1 MEISEYFKGDRIV
14 WIVFMILCCISMVEV
29 FSAASTLSYKSG
41 DYLAPITSHCI
52 TLFFGAAIVYVL
64 HMMPYKYFRLIPFT
78 LLPLSALLLA
88 VVMVMGIVAD
98 ERVNGASRWLFGFQ
112 PSEMGKMSLVVTMA
126 YLLSRFQTADGC
138 SPLAFKPILLV
149 AAAMLGLIAP
159 ENGSTA
165 LLLAAVVYMQML
177 IGRVP
182 WKQFGRLTVAV
193 VLTGGLAVAFIV
205 LVPPSVYEGVPGTHR
220 FVTWRNRLTG
230 FASSDVV
237 PAAKFD
243 IDDDA
248 QVAHANIAIA
258 TSHVLGKGPGNSV
271 QRDHLSHSYSD
282 YIYAIVIE
290 ELGLLGGTFV
300 VLLYIILLFRVGQIA
315 KCCNDSFG
323 IFLIT
328 GVGLL
333 LVSQAMMHMLVNV
346 DLFPVTGQPL
356 PLISKGGT
364 SIIINS
370 VYIGMILSVSR
381 TVDEQQTK
389 LAAMVEKSETQPSV
403 NQDIQ
408 NKETESCVNV

>member
-1 MEISEYFKGDRIV
+1 MSELLKGDRIV

-52 TLFFGAAIVYVL
+52 TLFCGVVVVYVL
-64 HMMPYKYFRLIPFT
+64 HLIPYKFFRLIPFT

-88 VVMVMGIVAD
+88 VVMVMGMVAD

-138 SPLAFKPILLV
+138 SPLAFRPILLV
-149 AAAMLGLIAP
+149 TAVMLGLIAP

-182 WKQFGRLTVAV
+182 WKQLGK
-193 VLTGGLAVAFIV
+193 LTGGVVLLGALAASFIM

-230 FASSDVV
+230 FAGSEVV

-243 IDDDA
+243 IDGDA

-258 TSHVLGKGPGNSV
+258 TSNVIGKGPGNSV

-290 ELGLLGGTFV
+290 ELGLLGGAFV
-300 VLLYIILLFRVGQIA
+300 MLLYIILLFRVGQIA
-315 KCCNDSFG
+315 KRCHEYFG

-333 LVSQAMMHMLVNV
+333 LVSQAMMHMMVNV
-346 DLFPVTGQPL
+346 GLFPVTGQPL

-381 TVDEQQTK
+381 TVDERQAQ
-389 LAAMVEKSETQPSV
+389 LAAETDKKENLLPS
-403 NQDIQ
+403 NQDALQ
-408 NKETESCVNV
+408 KGTES

>member
-1 MEISEYFKGDRIV
+1 MIERILKGDRIV
-14 WIVFMILCCISMVEV
+14 WIVFMVLCCISMVEV

-52 TLFFGAAIVYVL
+52 TLFCGVVVVYVL
-64 HMMPYKYFRLIPFT
+64 HLVPYKFFRLIPFT
-78 LLPLSALLLA
+78 LLPLSTLLLA
-88 VVMVMGIVAD
+88 VVMGMGMVAD

-126 YLLSRFQTADGC
+126 YLLSRFQTAEGC
-138 SPLAFKPILLV
+138 SPLAFRPILLV
-149 AAAMLGLIAP
+149 TAVMLGLIAP

-182 WKQFGRLTVAV
+182 WKQLGK
-193 VLTGGLAVAFIV
+193 LTGGVVLLGALAASFIM

-230 FASSDVV
+230 FAGSEVV

-243 IDDDA
+243 IDGDA

-258 TSHVLGKGPGNSV
+258 TSNVIGKGPGNSV

-290 ELGLLGGTFV
+290 ELGLLGGAFV
-300 VLLYIILLFRVGQIA
+300 LLLYIILLFRVGQIA
-315 KCCNDSFG
+315 KRCHEYFG

-333 LVSQAMMHMLVNV
+333 LVSQAMMHMMVNV
-346 DLFPVTGQPL
+346 GLFPVTGQPL

-381 TVDEQQTK
+381 TVDERQAQ
-389 LAAMVEKSETQPSV
+389 LAAETDKTENLLPS
-403 NQDIQ
+403 NQDALQ
-408 NKETESCVNV
+408 KGTES

>member
-1 MEISEYFKGDRIV
+1 MKMSELLKGNRIV
-14 WIVFMILCCISMVEV
+14 WIVFMVLFCISMVEV

-52 TLFFGAAIVYVL
+52 TLFCGVVVVYVL
-64 HMMPYKYFRLIPFT
+64 HLIPYKFFRLIPFT

-88 VVMVMGIVAD
+88 VVMVMGMVAD

-138 SPLAFKPILLV
+138 SPLAFRPILLV
-149 AAAMLGLIAP
+149 TAVMLGLIAP

-182 WKQFGRLTVAV
+182 WKQLGK
-193 VLTGGLAVAFIV
+193 LTGGVVLLGALAASFIM

-230 FASSDVV
+230 FAGSEVV

-243 IDDDA
+243 IDGDA

-258 TSHVLGKGPGNSV
+258 TSNVIGKGPGNSV

-290 ELGLLGGTFV
+290 ELGLLGGAFV
-300 VLLYIILLFRVGQIA
+300 LLLYIILLFRVGQIA
-315 KCCNDSFG
+315 KRCHEYFG

-333 LVSQAMMHMLVNV
+333 LVSQAMMHMMVNV
-346 DLFPVTGQPL
+346 GLFPVTGQPL

-381 TVDEQQTK
+381 TVDERQAQ
-389 LAAMVEKSETQPSV
+389 LAAETDKTENLLPS
-403 NQDIQ
+403 NQDALQ
-408 NKETESCVNV
+408 KGTES

>member
-1 MEISEYFKGDRIV
+1 MSELLKGDRIV
-14 WIVFMILCCISMVEV
+14 WIVFMVLCCISMVEV

-52 TLFFGAAIVYVL
+52 TLFCGVVVVYVL
-64 HMMPYKYFRLIPFT
+64 HLIPYKFFRLIPFT

-88 VVMVMGIVAD
+88 VVMGMGMVAD

-138 SPLAFKPILLV
+138 SPLAFRPILLV
-149 AAAMLGLIAP
+149 TAVMLGLIAP

-177 IGRVP
+177 IGRVL
-182 WKQFGRLTVAV
+182 WKQLGK
-193 VLTGGLAVAFIV
+193 LTGGVVLLGALAASFIM

-230 FASSDVV
+230 FAGSEVV

-243 IDDDA
+243 IDGDA

-258 TSHVLGKGPGNSV
+258 TSNVIGKGPGNSV

-290 ELGLLGGTFV
+290 ELGLLGGAFV
-300 VLLYIILLFRVGQIA
+300 LLLYIILLFRVGQIA
-315 KCCNDSFG
+315 KRCHEYFG

-333 LVSQAMMHMLVNV
+333 LVSQAMMHMMVNV
-346 DLFPVTGQPL
+346 GLFPVTGQPL

-381 TVDEQQTK
+381 TVDERKAQ
-389 LAAMVEKSETQPSV
+389 LAAETDKTENLLPS
-403 NQDIQ
+403 NQDALQ
-408 NKETESCVNV
+408 KGTES

>member
-1 MEISEYFKGDRIV
+1 MSELLKGDRIV
-14 WIVFMILCCISMVEV
+14 WIVFMVLCCISTVEV

-52 TLFFGAAIVYVL
+52 TLLCGAAVVYVL

-78 LLPLSALLLA
+78 LLPISALLLA
-88 VVMVMGIVAD
+88 VVMVMGMVAD

-138 SPLAFKPILLV
+138 SPLAFRPILLV
-149 AAAMLGLIAP
+149 TAVMQGLIAP

-182 WKQFGRLTVAV
+182 WRQLGRLTGGV
-193 VLTGGLAVAFIV
+193 VLLGALAASFIM

-230 FASSDVV
+230 FAGSEVV
-237 PAAKFD
+237 PVAKFD
-243 IDDDA
+243 INGDA

-258 TSHVLGKGPGNSV
+258 TSNVIGKGPGNSV

-290 ELGLLGGTFV
+290 ELGLLGGAFV
-300 VLLYIILLFRVGQIA
+300 LLLYIILLFRVGQIA
-315 KCCNDSFG
+315 KRCHEYFG

-333 LVSQAMMHMLVNV
+333 LVSQAMMHMMVNV
-346 DLFPVTGQPL
+346 GLFPVTGQPL

-381 TVDEQQTK
+381 TVNERMAK
-389 LAAMVEKSETQPSV
+389 LAVNEDKAANPDGCKSGWSE
-403 NQDIQ
+403 
-408 NKETESCVNV
+408 

>member
-1 MEISEYFKGDRIV
+1 MKMSELLKGDRIV
-14 WIVFMILCCISMVEV
+14 WIVFMVLCCISLVEV

-52 TLFFGAAIVYVL
+52 TLFCGVVVVYVL
-64 HMMPYKYFRLIPFT
+64 HLMPYKFFRLIPFT

-88 VVMVMGIVAD
+88 VVMVMGMVAD

-138 SPLAFKPILLV
+138 SPLAFRPILLV
-149 AAAMLGLIAP
+149 TVVMLGLIAP

-182 WKQFGRLTVAV
+182 WRQLGK
-193 VLTGGLAVAFIV
+193 LTGGVVLLGALAVSFIM

-230 FASSDVV
+230 FAGSEVV
-237 PAAKFD
+237 PATKFD
-243 IDDDA
+243 IDGDA

-258 TSHVLGKGPGNSV
+258 TSNVIGKGPGNSV

-290 ELGLLGGTFV
+290 ELGLLGGAFV

-315 KCCNDSFG
+315 KRCHEYFG

-346 DLFPVTGQPL
+346 GLFPVTGQPL

-381 TVDEQQTK
+381 TVDERQAQ
-389 LAAMVEKSETQPSV
+389 LAAETDKTENLLPS
-403 NQDIQ
+403 NQDKQ
-408 NKETESCVNV
+408 QKGTES

>member
-1 MEISEYFKGDRIV
+1 MKMSELLKGDLIV
-14 WIVFMILCCISMVEV
+14 WIVFMVLCCISMVEV

-52 TLFFGAAIVYVL
+52 TLFCGVVVVYVL
-64 HMMPYKYFRLIPFT
+64 HLIPYKFFRLIPFT

-88 VVMVMGIVAD
+88 VVMVMGMVTD

-138 SPLAFKPILLV
+138 SPPAFRPILLV
-149 AAAMLGLIAP
+149 TAVMLGLIAP

-182 WKQFGRLTVAV
+182 WKQLGK
-193 VLTGGLAVAFIV
+193 LTGGVVLLGALAASFIM

-230 FASSDVV
+230 FAGSEVV

-243 IDDDA
+243 IDGDA

-258 TSHVLGKGPGNSV
+258 TSNVIGKGPGNSV

-290 ELGLLGGTFV
+290 ELGLLGGAFV
-300 VLLYIILLFRVGQIA
+300 MLLYIILLFRVGQIA
-315 KCCNDSFG
+315 KRCHEYFG

-333 LVSQAMMHMLVNV
+333 LVSQAMMHMMVNV
-346 DLFPVTGQPL
+346 GLFPVTGQPL

-381 TVDEQQTK
+381 TVDERQAQ
-389 LAAMVEKSETQPSV
+389 LAAETDKKENLLPS
-403 NQDIQ
+403 NQDALQ
-408 NKETESCVNV
+408 KGTES

>member
-1 MEISEYFKGDRIV
+1 MMKMSELLKGDRIV
-14 WIVFMILCCISMVEV
+14 WIVFMVLCCISMVEV

-52 TLFFGAAIVYVL
+52 TLFCGVVVVYVL
-64 HMMPYKYFRLIPFT
+64 HLIPYKFFRLIPFT

-88 VVMVMGIVAD
+88 VVMGMGMVAD

-138 SPLAFKPILLV
+138 SPLAFRPILLV
-149 AAAMLGLIAP
+149 TAVMLGLIAP

-177 IGRVP
+177 IGRVL
-182 WKQFGRLTVAV
+182 WKQLGK
-193 VLTGGLAVAFIV
+193 LTGGVVLLGALATSFIM

-230 FASSDVV
+230 FAGSEVV
-237 PAAKFD
+237 PATKFD
-243 IDDDA
+243 IDGDA

-258 TSHVLGKGPGNSV
+258 TSNVIGKGPGNSV

-290 ELGLLGGTFV
+290 ELGLLGGAFV
-300 VLLYIILLFRVGQIA
+300 LLLYIILLFRVGQIA
-315 KCCNDSFG
+315 KRCHEYFG

-333 LVSQAMMHMLVNV
+333 LVSQAMMHMMVNV
-346 DLFPVTGQPL
+346 GLFPVTGQPL

-381 TVDEQQTK
+381 TVDERQAQ
-389 LAAMVEKSETQPSV
+389 LAAETDKTENLLPS
-403 NQDIQ
+403 NQDALQ
-408 NKETESCVNV
+408 KGTES

>member
-1 MEISEYFKGDRIV
+1 MKMSELLKGDRIV
-14 WIVFMILCCISMVEV
+14 WIVFMVLCCISLVEV

-52 TLFFGAAIVYVL
+52 TLFCGVVVVYVL
-64 HMMPYKYFRLIPFT
+64 HLMPYKFFRLIPFT

-88 VVMVMGIVAD
+88 VVMVMGMVAD

-138 SPLAFKPILLV
+138 SPLAFRPILLV
-149 AAAMLGLIAP
+149 TVVMLGLIAP

-182 WKQFGRLTVAV
+182 WRQLGK
-193 VLTGGLAVAFIV
+193 LTGGVVLLGALAVSFIM

-230 FASSDVV
+230 FAGSEVV
-237 PAAKFD
+237 PATKFD
-243 IDDDA
+243 IDGDA

-258 TSHVLGKGPGNSV
+258 TSNVIGKGPGNSV

-290 ELGLLGGTFV
+290 ELGLLGGAFV

-315 KCCNDSFG
+315 KRCHEYFG

-346 DLFPVTGQPL
+346 GLFPVTGQPL

-381 TVDEQQTK
+381 TVDERQAQ
-389 LAAMVEKSETQPSV
+389 LAAETDKTEYLLPS
-403 NQDIQ
+403 NQDKQ
-408 NKETESCVNV
+408 QKGTES

>member
-1 MEISEYFKGDRIV
+1 MSELLKGDRIV
-14 WIVFMILCCISMVEV
+14 WIVFMVLFCISMVEV

-52 TLFFGAAIVYVL
+52 TLFCGVVVVYVL
-64 HMMPYKYFRLIPFT
+64 HLIPYKFFRLIPFT

-88 VVMVMGIVAD
+88 VVMVMGMVAD

-138 SPLAFKPILLV
+138 SPLAFRPILLV
-149 AAAMLGLIAP
+149 TAVMLGLIAP

-177 IGRVP
+177 IGRVL
-182 WKQFGRLTVAV
+182 WKQLGK
-193 VLTGGLAVAFIV
+193 LTGGVVLLGALAASFIM

-230 FASSDVV
+230 FAGSEVV

-243 IDDDA
+243 IDGDA

-258 TSHVLGKGPGNSV
+258 TSNVIGKGPGNSV

-290 ELGLLGGTFV
+290 ELGLLGGAFV
-300 VLLYIILLFRVGQIA
+300 LLLYIILLFRVGQIA
-315 KCCNDSFG
+315 KRCHEYFG

-333 LVSQAMMHMLVNV
+333 LVSQAMMHMMVNV
-346 DLFPVTGQPL
+346 GLFPVTGQPL

-381 TVDEQQTK
+381 TVDERQAQ
-389 LAAMVEKSETQPSV
+389 LAAETDKTENLLPS
-403 NQDIQ
+403 NQDALQ
-408 NKETESCVNV
+408 KGTES